1 MLYSF
6 QDKCTPFFPWLIYP
20 DLKGHVFAVQD
31 SMICLVAVIGFHR
44 PSSSTHKTQHLIWRK
59 RIWCHSL
66 VISKNTHTKKSSIT
80 SVQDGLHIWLFIRH
94 HLVLKRLDGDHLE
107 SSDSGLVWEGQRGLK
122 HLSSRHRGDKGD
134 ALLSASSRT
143 QREHPGEKRK
153 KKKRRIFSYI
163 HNIPLTSNCTFHLDR
178 CLFSPIETRDV
189 GYHWFSDRYKVWIR
203 NAASLLPSKNVPGLL
218 IFAALKEEE
227 EDSDLLEV
235 GVALEEAG
243 TRHTQHAAYG
253 MREGVRK
260 GHAGALLP
268 IQGQF
273 VFVLNLKGEAAGKGQ
288 VIRYTWRVHPA
299 IR

>member
-153 KKKRRIFSYI
+153 KKKKK
-163 HNIPLTSNCTFHLDR
+163 N
-178 CLFSPIETRDV
+178 LFIYS
-189 GYHWFSDRYKVWIR
+189 
-203 NAASLLPSKNVPGLL
+203 
-218 IFAALKEEE
+218 
-227 EDSDLLEV
+227 
-235 GVALEEAG
+235 
-243 TRHTQHAAYG
+243 
-253 MREGVRK
+253 
-260 GHAGALLP
+260 
-268 IQGQF
+268 
-273 VFVLNLKGEAAGKGQ
+273 
-288 VIRYTWRVHPA
+288 
-299 IR
+299 